1 MQRLSRALASTGY
14 FAILTNEDGVVVD
27 AHGPID
33 RSDPRAHLI
42 TRIGVDLSE
51 HAVGTT
57 AIGAALAEL
66 HPVWLHRGEHFFDD
80 TACYSCAGA
89 PIFAPDGS
97 CAGMLDLTGIDAMER
112 SELKHLA
119 AQAAR
124 SIENALVQALP
135 HRLLLR
141 VNWPGRA
148 LGGEDDGLLMLDADG
163 WVLGGNAIARELIP
177 ALQAPQSRPHC
188 SEVFAQPWEALF
200 DEAGRATPRPVEMV
214 LWSGLRLAV
223 LAATR
228 GEAVAGAPLRDVETA
243 LIRNAVAQARGNVA
257 AAAKALGISRATVY
271 RKLARKP
278 H

>member
-1 MQRLSRALASTGY
+1 
-14 FAILTNEDGVVVD
+14 
-27 AHGPID
+27 
-33 RSDPRAHLI
+33 
-42 TRIGVDLSE
+42 
-51 HAVGTT
+51 
-57 AIGAALAEL
+57 
-66 HPVWLHRGEHFFDD
+66 
-80 TACYSCAGA
+80 
-89 PIFAPDGS
+89 
-97 CAGMLDLTGIDAMER
+97 
-112 SELKHLA
+112 
-119 AQAAR
+119 
-124 SIENALVQALP
+124 
-135 HRLLLR
+135 
-141 VNWPGRA
+141 
-148 LGGEDDGLLMLDADG
+148 
-163 WVLGGNAIARELIP
+163 VLGGNAIARELIP